1 MQPLCA
7 PPATASED
15 GEGGSGVRPP
25 GSGSAVAGARLG
37 PLQTASRGPPPPE
50 NDGSS
55 GARGQPLEDCRRED
69 ESCATVLP
77 TGAGKALA
85 AARPSYASAF
95 NRAVVLRSD
104 QLAQQTPPWES
115 DTAHMASEPEAALPP
130 PLEPS
135 VAMERDEDSRR
146 IALMHKGKIVMRAP
160 AQSTDTLRQL
170 RRQHHGATAP
180 ARKRVKTTH
189 RVDG

>member
-50 NDGSS
+50 NGGSS

-85 AARPSYASAF
+85 SRF
-95 NRAVVLRSD
+95 KR
-104 QLAQQTPPWES
+104 
-115 DTAHMASEPEAALPP
+115 TA
-130 PLEPS
+130 
-135 VAMERDEDSRR
+135 SRR

-160 AQSTDTLRQL
+160 ARSTETLRRL
-170 RRQHHGATAP
+170 RRQRQGATAP
-180 ARKRVKTTH
+180 ARKRVKRTH
-189 RVDG
+189 RVDGHAVVNSYKHTGECLTLRKI